1 VYKQIL
7 IPLDGSTFAESALP
21 MALALSGK
29 TKAAVHL
36 VSVVEPIPAFAYE
49 EWEAAAREWS
59 EEYLENVAKRVRD
72 EAGGEVTTGLRSGHV
87 VETVLNEASSRHA
100 DLIVMATHG
109 RGALSR
115 AWLGSVADA
124 VMRQAKVP
132 VLFVRPGDGEAP
144 STLEPKRLETVLIPL
159 DGSDLS
165 ELALEH
171 ATELGELFGSAYH
184 LTRVVAYPLDI
195 ASPYLPYTVQM
206 NQSILTEAKETAAHY
221 LEERAESMRRRGLRV
236 TTSVAVDAQ
245 AGHGI
250 LSEADE
256 VGCDLIAMATHGR
269 TGVGRLVLGSAADK
283 VLRGTHVPL
292 LLFRPAKVPAVKV

>member
-1 VYKQIL
+1 MYKQIVV
-7 IPLDGSTFAESALP
+7 PLDGSTFAEAALP
-21 MALALSGK
+21 LALSLSRK
-29 TKAAVHL
+29 TRAAIHI

-49 EWEAAAREWS
+49 DWEAAAREWS
-59 EEYLENVAKRVRD
+59 EDYLENVAERTRA
-72 EAGGEVTTGLRSGHV
+72 EAGGEVSTGLRSGHV
-87 VETVLNEASSRHA
+87 VETLLTEAGAKHA

-124 VMRQAKVP
+124 IVRQAKMP
-132 VLFVRPGDGEAP
+132 VLFVRPSEEKPQAIKP
-144 STLEPKRLETVLIPL
+144 VELETVLIPL

-165 ELALEH
+165 EEALEH
-171 ATELGELFGSAYH
+171 ATELGEIFGSAYH

-206 NQSILTEAKETAAHY
+206 NQNILADAKESAAEY
-221 LEERAESMRRRGLRV
+221 LEERADRMRRRGLRV

-250 LSEADE
+250 LSEAE
-256 VGCDLIAMATHGR
+256 AVGCDLIAMATHGR
-269 TGVGRLVLGSAADK
+269 SGVGRLVLGSAADK
-283 VLRGTHVPL
+283 VLRGTQVPL
-292 LLFRPAKVPAVKV
+292 LLYRPAKVPAVKV